1 MTMNQLHP
9 TAVVFQKWWTK
20 KSGPSCDPVRSG
32 KDLEELPMLDVVL
45 PNATLTCRVSKST
58 DDWKNK
64 LFTVE
69 NSPTARRGYHSAVGE
84 KSCSYWSVW
93 KKEISYRSLLLDA
106 DKKVFPC
113 KAHWKFLATN
123 LVSSWLPEAGFTK
136 NRKLCK
142 NQPLPIH
149 PLTLPVDFGRN
160 QTCHFLFWAGE
171 NPQHGSSFGRFRR
184 ESRRF

>member
-1 MTMNQLHP
+1 MVNQ
-9 TAVVFQKWWTK
+9 K
-20 KSGPSCDPVRSG
+20 VRSKLRSSPIWQRSRRVTDVG
-32 KDLEELPMLDVVL
+32 CCSAQCNTDLPSLKVDRWL
-45 PNATLTCRVSKST
+45 
-58 DDWKNK
+58 KNK